1 MRAINPVIRGPKTRP
16 GLKTGSFLKYRLLSI
31 HMWNNRLYTGY
42 AKRNICYIELCVIIS
57 VVYLD
62 VNLITIL

>member
-16 GLKTGSFLKYRLLSI
+16 GLKNRVISI
-31 HMWNNRLYTGY
+31 HMWNNILYTGY

>member
-1 MRAINPVIRGPKTRP
+1 MVENRVISKIDC
-16 GLKTGSFLKYRLLSI
+16 F
-31 HMWNNRLYTGY
+31 LYTRGIIY
-42 AKRNICYIELCVIIS
+42 YIGIIS

>member
-1 MRAINPVIRGPKTRP
+1 
-16 GLKTGSFLKYRLLSI
+16 
-31 HMWNNRLYTGY
+31 MWNNILYTGY

-57 VVYLD
+57 GVYLD

>member
-1 MRAINPVIRGPKTRP
+1 
-16 GLKTGSFLKYRLLSI
+16 
-31 HMWNNRLYTGY
+31 MWNNILYTGY

-62 VNLITIL
+62 VNLITILKKMYHLHQLQYKNNA

>member
-1 MRAINPVIRGPKTRP
+1 
-16 GLKTGSFLKYRLLSI
+16 
-31 HMWNNRLYTGY
+31 MWNNILYTGY

-62 VNLITIL
+62 VNSNYNSIKNVPFTSITNIKIIVTTITVTL